1 MTGTPPDWYQFQ
13 EQIKE
18 HFISIGADAETNVTI
33 QGVRTK
39 HDIDVYVKTKF
50 LGEDLIWLVEA
61 KNWKSNINKSQV
73 LTLRSIVDDIGADR
87 GFIISSSG
95 FQSGAIE
102 AAQNTN
108 VKLKTFEEM
117 KAETRGM
124 VEAEILKSYKKRLL
138 LIEDRYWAH
147 TKKIRIKY
155 GLRNEVGE
163 FPFRFVGQLL
173 LATARTAIMAAE
185 ERKYPIDLETHSVEH
200 QGDLIAH
207 NFQQLSN
214 WLNINLNHFDEKLL
228 AAEWEMSKNGD
239 YIPDATRTPDGETT
253 TTEMMAKAIYRASKD
268 ESNSG

>member
-1 MTGTPPDWYQFQ
+1 MTSTPPDWYQFQ

-61 KNWKSNINKSQV
+61 KNWKSNVDKSQV
-73 LTLRSIVDDIGADR
+73 LTLRSVVDDIGADR

-102 AAQNTN
+102 AAKNTN

-155 GLRNEVGE
+155 GLRNGLENGVRVRYFG
-163 FPFRFVGQLL
+163 
-173 LATARTAIMAAE
+173 ATT
-185 ERKYPIDLETHSVEH
+185 ETGGSYR
-200 QGDLIAH
+200 ACT
-207 NFQQLSN
+207 
-214 WLNINLNHFDEKLL
+214 WKLL
-228 AAEWEMSKNGD
+228 HSDPAFPSLHSDPAFPS
-239 YIPDATRTPDGETT
+239 
-253 TTEMMAKAIYRASKD
+253 
-268 ESNSG
+268 